1 MDQNEI
7 QLVRFS
13 NAMIGACDGVEC
25 ESFAVVHARP
35 GVADK
40 IKEIQ
45 SRVESRRI
53 ARKSG
58 RIDGDE

>member
-7 QLVRFS
+7 KLDRFS
-13 NAMIGACDGVEC
+13 NAMTGACDGFEY
-25 ESFAVVHARP
+25 ESFAVVHARSV
-35 GVADK
+35 VADK

-45 SRVESRRI
+45 SRIESRRI
-53 ARKSG
+53 ARDSG